1 MVLIPAQ
8 EGVSDMRPMAEW
20 RLLKYEQVESRKL
33 EGQHAALTESIV
45 YLHYIP
51 FSPQSLPI

>member
-1 MVLIPAQ
+1 
-8 EGVSDMRPMAEW
+8 MRPMAEW